1 MISSEH
7 GGQAMSVEENKAVV
21 RAFIDIWNSGN
32 FDGLDDLMTE
42 ECVLTVSGETI
53 SCSPSATR
61 AIATRWRAAFPDYHF
76 HLMDLIAEGDKVVAR
91 MPWTGTQT
99 GPLMG
104 IPATGRS
111 VRVGEIVIFRVVG
124 GKIVEAWEEFD
135 ELRMRQQLGLVTPV
149 PTA

>member
-1 MISSEH
+1 
-7 GGQAMSVEENKAVV
+7 MSVDENKAVV
-21 RAFIDIWNSGN
+21 RAFIEVWNSGTL
-32 FDGLDDLMTE
+32 DRLDDLMAE

-76 HLMDLIAEGDKVVAR
+76 HLMDLIAEGDMVVAR
-91 MPWTGTQT
+91 IPWTGTQT

-104 IPATGRS
+104 IPPTDRS

-124 GKIVEAWEEFD
+124 GKIVEAWEEYD
-135 ELRMRQQLGLVTPV
+135 ERGMRQQLGIAPRMS
-149 PTA
+149 AE